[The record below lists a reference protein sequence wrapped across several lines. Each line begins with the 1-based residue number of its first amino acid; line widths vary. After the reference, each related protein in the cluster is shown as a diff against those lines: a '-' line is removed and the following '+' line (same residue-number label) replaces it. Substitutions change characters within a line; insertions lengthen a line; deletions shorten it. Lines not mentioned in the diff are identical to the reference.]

1 MEDCELVLETGSVEE
16 TQEWGARLAH
26 FLTGGDVLALSGDLG
41 TGKTAFTQG
50 LARGLG
56 ITRAVTS
63 PTFILV
69 NQYPVPGGRGGG
81 GAALQHVDC
90 YRLANAPLEMWDVGL
105 ADLLAGDDIV
115 VIEWAERVP
124 ELLPPD
130 YLEIR
135 FTYLDESRRRLC
147 MLAHGARWHD
157 VVLNLRLEIGD

>member
-1 MEDCELVLETGSVEE
+1 MDDCELALETGSVEE
-16 TQEWGARLAH
+16 TREWGARLGH
-26 FLTGGDVLALSGDLG
+26 FLHGGDVLALCGDLG

-56 ITRAVTS
+56 ILRPVTS

-69 NQYPVPGGRGGG
+69 NQYPVPGGP
-81 GAALQHVDC
+81 AFQHVDC

-130 YLEIR
+130 YLEVR

-147 MLAHGARWHD
+147 MIGHGVRWKG
-157 VVLNLRLEIGD
+157 VMSNYAAGS